1 MPRYVSKD
9 GEWYPA
15 LEKVSLID
23 HVGKDG
29 RQPGDPYIY
38 EGPDRAALFELF
50 KAGVEKFGVHFMHDS
65 DLIRRV
71 KELGYKDVKEYAK
84 SVGWDEKKVMEEF
97 NKKAAVVTKHELP
110 TKVKMIETMGGG
122 LDTAGQG
129 QDKKGGFDLPPE
141 IK

>member
-1 MPRYVSKD
+1 MPRWVSKN
-9 GEWYPA
+9 GEWHPA

-23 HVGKDG
+23 HAGKEG
-29 RQPGDPYIY
+29 RQPGEPYIY

-50 KAGVEKFGVHFMHDS
+50 KAGVEKLGVHFMHDS

-71 KELGYKDVKEYAK
+71 KELGFKDVKEYAK
-84 SVGWDEKKVMEEF
+84 HYGWDEKKVLEEF
-97 NKKAAVVTKHELP
+97 NKKAAVVAKHELP
-110 TKVKMIETMGGG
+110 AKVRMIETMGGG